1 MSKAMVWVGGF
12 FFAFGLLFAGIGG
25 WNLLSDQ
32 KLADTG
38 TVAQGTVVAM
48 SSSRDSDGGTTYRPT
63 VEFFDKNGTRHE
75 FTSSVS
81 SNPPSFSRGEKV
93 EVIYDPTAPGKAI
106 IDSFSTRYLLPLI
119 FGGMGSL
126 FALVGAGLV
135 FAFFRRRRVIDQ
147 LKRTGIPIEA
157 KFVECYRDTS
167 TRINGRSPYRV
178 VGQATHPATGR
189 LQSFKSEPIW
199 LDLSEQ
205 LTGKTIKVLVDP
217 VRAKRH
223 YVDLTEWVDEDQRA

>member
-1 MSKAMVWVGGF
+1 
-12 FFAFGLLFAGIGG
+12 
-25 WNLLSDQ
+25 
-32 KLADTG
+32 
-38 TVAQGTVVAM
+38 
-48 SSSRDSDGGTTYRPT
+48 
-63 VEFFDKNGTRHE
+63 
-75 FTSSVS
+75 
-81 SNPPSFSRGEKV
+81 
-93 EVIYDPTAPGKAI
+93 
-106 IDSFSTRYLLPLI
+106 
-119 FGGMGSL
+119 MGSL

-157 KFVECYRDTS
+157 KFIECYRDTS

-205 LTGKTIKVLVDP
+205 LAGKTIKVLVDP